1 MIVDVRCYIHVIWS
15 CWLHFDC
22 FWTYQSWWLV
32 WLFFLIR
39 PISYFHLEIFPFVGW
54 HCCKTQ
60 LQYCFLFASNKY
72 RIFLPLKVDLG
83 KLKILVQR
91 LFDCLPA
98 RTEISD
104 CKLLLRWII
113 DSFTACICSRPIAR
127 CIAVPPR
134 WSDILCL
141 CLCPT
146 NCKMYCGASRW
157 SGIHCMH
164 CDAVKFIPKHF

>member
-1 MIVDVRCYIHVIWS
+1 MILFIAFCMVFNLNKVGDWFGCFSDSTNIIFPLGDLPF
-15 CWLHFDC
+15 CWLALLQNS
-22 FWTYQSWWLV
+22 TPI
-32 WLFFLIR
+32 LF
-39 PISYFHLEIFPFVGW
+39 PICEQQIPDFS
-54 HCCKTQ
+54 
-60 LQYCFLFASNKY
+60 
-72 RIFLPLKVDLG
+72 PLKVDLG
-83 KLKILVQR
+83 KLKILLQR

-141 CLCPT
+141 CPT